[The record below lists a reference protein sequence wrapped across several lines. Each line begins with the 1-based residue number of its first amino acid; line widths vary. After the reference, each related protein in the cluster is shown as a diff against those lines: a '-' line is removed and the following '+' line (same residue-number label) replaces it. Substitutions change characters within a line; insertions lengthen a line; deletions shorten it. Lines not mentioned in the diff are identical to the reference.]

1 MSQHTKELSKTHLY
15 QCHKDLKGKLTPF
28 AGFEL
33 PIWYTSLKDEHRA
46 VRQHAG
52 VFDIGHMGVL
62 RLSGDTAFDDLQ
74 HLSCNNVSKTRA
86 QKMVYSMILNEQGGV
101 RDDIMIGQWGDDYLV
116 IVNASNLEKINTWI
130 LDHKQPTTTL
140 EYLNPQYALMAIQ
153 GPEAVNLVSNHLLN
167 AVSEIKPFG
176 IQVID
181 TIVAMRTGYTG
192 EDGLELLV
200 PHQQASAI
208 WNTLIQSGVTP
219 CGLAARDTLRLE
231 KGLPL
236 YGQELSEEVTPL
248 MTRYRWVIDWNHE
261 FIGKQTLE
269 SQKNTTTKTTVGI
282 KMTERYIPRTGHIIE
297 EGGVITSGTLSP
309 SLDEPIAM
317 AMVNTEY
324 ADIGTALNVNIRGK
338 KYQGKTIKLPFL

>member
-1 MSQHTKELSKTHLY
+1 
-15 QCHKDLKGKLTPF
+15 
-28 AGFEL
+28 
-33 PIWYTSLKDEHRA
+33 
-46 VRQHAG
+46 
-52 VFDIGHMGVL
+52 
-62 RLSGDTAFDDLQ
+62 
-74 HLSCNNVSKTRA
+74 
-86 QKMVYSMILNEQGGV
+86 MILNEQGGV

-269 SQKNTTTKTTVGI
+269 SQKNTTTKPTVGI